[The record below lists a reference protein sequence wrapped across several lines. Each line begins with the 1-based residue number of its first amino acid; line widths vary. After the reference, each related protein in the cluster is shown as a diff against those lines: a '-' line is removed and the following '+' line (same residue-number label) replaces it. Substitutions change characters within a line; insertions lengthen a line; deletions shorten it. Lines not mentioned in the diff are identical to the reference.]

1 MDKAFPPSVLR
12 PAAVPTL
19 LQDALLDGTS
29 VAASQE
35 RCLAVHKLTPDRVAR
50 PCVLTPVE
58 LQDHREPI
66 ADLLA
71 LSQGEVQ
78 RLFELLAE
86 QDYVVMLADPD
97 GVALSFRSTELV
109 LDACTN
115 VGVLPGSIWAEDKQG
130 TNGVALCIQE
140 RRALSVVMQDH
151 FASSLAGVSCTVAP
165 VFGAAGQLAGVLNV
179 TTLRGSDRAAQALVR
194 QVVTASARRIENQF
208 FDRRNAGH
216 TILRLSRHGDF
227 CDAAAESRIAVDP
240 SGRVLDATPLAQ
252 RILVPNGESLIGLS
266 LSEIEGLD
274 RWAKAADCGDV
285 AFHLP
290 NGSKH
295 FFRFEQPRVRSTQQS
310 GTTRARV
317 PDPLDATQPTA
328 EEIVG
333 SDPVVRDAMSVAQR
347 LIAHRVPVFLQG
359 ETGTGKSALA
369 RALHMDAGGTPDKF
383 IAINCAAITAELIES
398 ELFGYRP
405 GAFTGAARQ
414 GSRGRLLEADGG
426 TLFLDE
432 IGDMPVAL
440 QTRLLQVLSDGE
452 FTPVGATRPVQ
463 VRFALIAAS
472 LHDVAEQVREGRFRE
487 DLYFRLAGATVCLPA
502 LRHRDD
508 RRQLI
513 ERAVKVAARRVGRPA
528 PLVDEDAMQAL
539 MSHNWPGNLREL
551 HHAIRFA
558 VAMDTDGK
566 IDMTELPPPLG
577 RKPGS
582 TTLGSQPVGKR
593 AAIEQALNRCNW
605 NVSEAAISLGI
616 SRATLHRQLHELG
629 IQRPT

>member
-1 MDKAFPPSVLR
+1 MDKASPSNVLR
-12 PAAVPTL
+12 AVAARSI
-19 LQDALLDGTS
+19 LQDGLLDGHS

-35 RCLAVHKLTPDRVAR
+35 RCLVVHGLSPDRVDR
-50 PCVLTPVE
+50 PCVLTSVE
-58 LQDHREPI
+58 IQDHREPVS
-66 ADLLA
+66 DLLA

-86 QDYVVMLADPD
+86 QDYVVMLADPE
-97 GVALSFRSTELV
+97 GVALSFRSTERV
-109 LDACTN
+109 LEVCSD
-115 VGVLPGSIWAEDKQG
+115 VGVLPGSIWAEEKQG
-130 TNGVALCIQE
+130 TNGVALCIRE
-140 RRALSVVMQDH
+140 RRALSVVMRDH

-165 VFGAAGQLAGVLNV
+165 VFGAAGELAGVLNV
-179 TTLRGSDRAAQALVR
+179 TTLRGSDRAAQAVVR
-194 QVVTASARRIENQF
+194 QVVSASARRIENLF

-227 CDAAAESRIAVDP
+227 CDAAAEARVAVDP
-240 SGRVLDATPLAQ
+240 GGRVLDATPLAQ
-252 RILVPNGESLIGLS
+252 SILIPNGATLVGLP
-266 LSEIEGLD
+266 LSEIEGMD
-274 RWAKAADCGDV
+274 RWARAADGGDA
-285 AFHLP
+285 AFHLA
-290 NGSKH
+290 NGRH
-295 FFRFEQPRVRSTQQS
+295 FIRFEQPR
-310 GTTRARV
+310 ARPRHRGVSPAPGSVTFDAV
-317 PDPLDATQPTA
+317 PPSAK
-328 EEIVG
+328 EIVG
-333 SDPVVRDAMSVAQR
+333 DDPAVRDAIRVAQR
-347 LIAHRVPVFLQG
+347 LMAHRVPVFLQG

-383 IAINCAAITAELIES
+383 VSINCAAITAELIES

-472 LHDVAEQVREGRFRE
+472 LHDVAQQVREGRFRE

-502 LRHRDD
+502 LRHRHD
-508 RRQLI
+508 RHLLI
-513 ERAVKVAARRVGRPA
+513 ERAAKVAAQRVGRPV
-528 PLVDEDAMQAL
+528 PCVEDDAMRAL
-539 MSHNWPGNLREL
+539 MAHEWPGNLREL

-558 VAMDTDGK
+558 VAMDTDGR
-566 IDMTELPPPLG
+566 IDITDLPPPLG
-577 RKPGS
+577 NKRSMTTPGAQA
-582 TTLGSQPVGKR
+582 GCKR
-593 AAIEQALNRCNW
+593 TAIEIALQRSNW
-605 NVSEAAISLGI
+605 NVSEAATSLGI

-629 IQRPT
+629 IQRPA

>member
-1 MDKAFPPSVLR
+1 MDKAIPPSVLR
-12 PAAVPTL
+12 TAAAPAH
-19 LQDALLDGTS
+19 LQDDGQS

-35 RCLAVHKLTPDRVAR
+35 RCLVVHRLSPDRVER
-50 PCVLTPVE
+50 PCVLTAVE

-66 ADLLA
+66 SDLLA
-71 LSQGEVQ
+71 MSEGEVQ

-97 GVALSFRSTELV
+97 GVALSFRSTELI
-109 LDACTN
+109 LDACSN
-115 VGVLPGSIWAEDKQG
+115 AGVLPGSLWAEERQG
-130 TNGVALCIQE
+130 TNGVALCIREQ
-140 RRALSVVMQDH
+140 RALSVVMQDH

-165 VFGAAGQLAGVLNV
+165 VFGAGGRLAGVLNV
-179 TTLRGSDRAAQALVR
+179 TTMRGSDRAAQAVVR
-194 QVVTASARRIENQF
+194 QIVTASARRIENLY

-227 CDAAAESRIAVDP
+227 CDAAAESRVAVDAC
-240 SGRVLDATPLAQ
+240 GRVLDATPWAH
-252 RILVPNGESLIGLS
+252 RILAPRGASLIGLS
-266 LSEIEGLD
+266 LSDIEGME
-274 RWAKAADCGDV
+274 RWAKVADCADL

-290 NGSKH
+290 NGKH
-295 FFRFEQPRVRSTQQS
+295 FLRLEQPRARSRHREAS
-310 GTTRARV
+310 PARECIT
-317 PDPLDATQPTA
+317 LDTGQPAA

-333 SDPVVRDAMSVAQR
+333 DDPAVRDAVRVARR

-369 RALHMDAGGTPDKF
+369 RALHLDAGGAPDKF

-414 GSRGRLLEADGG
+414 GARGRLLEADGG

-472 LHDVAEQVREGRFRE
+472 LHDVAQQVREGRFRE

-508 RRQLI
+508 RRLLI
-513 ERAVKVAARRVGRPA
+513 ERAVAISAQRVARQT
-528 PLVDEDAMQAL
+528 PLVDDEAMHTL
-539 MSHNWPGNLREL
+539 MEHKWPGNLREL
-551 HHAIRFA
+551 HHAIRFG
-558 VAMDTDGK
+558 VAMDTDGR
-566 IDMTELPPPLG
+566 IDLADLPPPLG
-577 RKPGS
+577 RTQGAPNARPPSG
-582 TTLGSQPVGKR
+582 GRR
-593 AAIEQALNRCNW
+593 AVIELALERCKW